1 MTVRIARIDGRTGF
15 FRAGDEIVSL
25 GSRPVEDQLDLLFRT
40 AGEGSARFTIR
51 RGTRTYSRRLT
62 FDQFARARLVFEPL
76 RFIRCGSNCTFCF
89 MDQMPPGMRPSL
101 YEKDDD
107 YRLSFLFGN
116 FITLNDVRDRDIER
130 IIELHLSPLYIS
142 VHAFS
147 RRVRERLFGRPMRRD
162 LMKDLS
168 RLARAGITMH
178 AQIVLVPGINDGS
191 VLHETVRKLFTLYPA
206 CRSAAIVP
214 VGLTKHRDGLAA
226 LRRITPSESRTVM
239 AWADRERRREAP
251 TTGAE
256 TFLHL
261 ADEFYLATNRKL
273 PPSEAYGDFPQL
285 SNGVGMCRRF
295 LDRLERDVER
305 VRRRP

>member
-1 MTVRIARIDGRTGF
+1 MTVRIARIDGRSGF
-15 FRAGDEIVSL
+15 FRAGDEILSL

-51 RGTRTYSRRLT
+51 RGTKTYTRRLT
-62 FDQFARARLVFEPL
+62 FDQFARACLVFEPL

-130 IIELHLSPLYIS
+130 IIELHLSPIYVS
-142 VHAFS
+142 VHAAS
-147 RRVRERLFGRPMRRD
+147 RQVRERLFGRPMRRD
-162 LMKDLS
+162 VMKDLS

-191 VLHETVRKLFTLYPA
+191 VLHETVRRLFTL
-206 CRSAAIVP
+206 
-214 VGLTKHRDGLAA
+214 
-226 LRRITPSESRTVM
+226 
-239 AWADRERRREAP
+239 
-251 TTGAE
+251 
-256 TFLHL
+256 
-261 ADEFYLATNRKL
+261 
-273 PPSEAYGDFPQL
+273 
-285 SNGVGMCRRF
+285 
-295 LDRLERDVER
+295 
-305 VRRRP
+305 